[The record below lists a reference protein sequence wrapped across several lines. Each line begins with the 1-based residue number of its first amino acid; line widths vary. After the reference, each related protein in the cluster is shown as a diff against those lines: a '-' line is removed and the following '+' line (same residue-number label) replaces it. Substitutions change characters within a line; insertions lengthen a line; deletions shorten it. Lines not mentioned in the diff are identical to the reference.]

1 MGKYNL
7 LFFLI
12 PIFINSCKIPGKNDS
27 PPNIILIMT
36 DDQGWG
42 QTGYYNHPLLK
53 TPNLDAMAESGI
65 RFDRFYAGAPVCS
78 PTRASVLTGRN
89 NDRTGVYTHGN
100 ALRKQEKTISTA
112 LKQRG
117 YATGH
122 FGKWHINGLVGPGV
136 PILEDDPYRPGVFG
150 FDEWISVTNF
160 FDIDPLMSDNGR
172 FKEYEGTSSDVIVDL
187 ALDFIGKSIEKKK
200 PFFAVIWDG
209 SPHYPFLALE
219 KDMEGFDDLDE
230 ESRNH
235 YGELVAFD
243 RSVGTLR
250 DKLRE
255 LGVADNTLIWYSSDN
270 GGLPEITPS
279 AMGNLKG
286 HKRNLWEG
294 GLRVPAIIEWPDKI
308 KPAVTNYPA
317 STMDIFPTIADLLNL
332 PDSAM
337 VFPQDGQSIKAVM
350 IGNAGH
356 RQKPIPFRF
365 DKGGALIDNDFK
377 LYIADRNSG
386 EYQLYNLADD
396 PKESTDVSADYPVK
410 FEELKNQFTEFN
422 ASVENSIK
430 GLDYPEGKL
439 TDKPYRQ
446 GWMTDPRYRQ
456 YLDDWVKRPEYR
468 DRIIKENRWN
478 EK

>member
-1 MGKYNL
+1 LELIFYVYSLDLIEYLFRVFCALIKTSRNIMGKIIF

-12 PIFINSCKIPGKNDS
+12 LVFTNSCNNTAESDS

-42 QTGYYNHPLLK
+42 QTGYYNHPVLK
-53 TPNLDAMAESGI
+53 TPNLDEMAESGV

-100 ALRKQEKTISTA
+100 ALRKQEKTIAEA

-122 FGKWHINGLVGPGV
+122 FGKWHLNGLVGPGV
-136 PILEDDPYRPGVFG
+136 PILADDPYRPGAFG
-150 FDEWISVTNF
+150 FDDWVSVTNF
-160 FDIDPLMSDNGR
+160 FDIDPLMSENGR
-172 FKEYEGTSSDVIVDL
+172 FKEYEGTSSDIIVEL
-187 ALDFIGKSIEKKK
+187 ALGFIGKSIENKN

-209 SPHYPFLALE
+209 SPHDPFLALE

-250 DKLRE
+250 KKLRE
-255 LGVADNTLIWYSSDN
+255 LGVADNTLIWYCSDN
-270 GGLPEITPS
+270 GGLPEVTPS
-279 AMGNLKG
+279 AVGNLRG

-294 GLRVPAIIEWPDKI
+294 GLRVPAIIEWPEKI
-308 KPAVTNYPA
+308 KPAVTGYPA

-332 PDSAM
+332 PDSVM
-337 VFPQDGQSIKAVM
+337 VFPQDGQSIKAVLE
-350 IGNAGH
+350 GNRGQ

-365 DKGGALIDNDFK
+365 DKGGALIDNDYK
-377 LYIADRNSG
+377 LYIADRNSS

-396 PKESTDVSADYPVK
+396 PQETTDVSAEYPEK
-410 FEELKNQFTEFN
+410 FEELKNRFTEFD
-422 ASVENSIK
+422 ASVEKSIK
-430 GLDYPEGKL
+430 RTGLP
-439 TDKPYRQ
+439 
-446 GWMTDPRYRQ
+446 
-456 YLDDWVKRPEYR
+456 
-468 DRIIKENRWN
+468 
-478 EK
+478 